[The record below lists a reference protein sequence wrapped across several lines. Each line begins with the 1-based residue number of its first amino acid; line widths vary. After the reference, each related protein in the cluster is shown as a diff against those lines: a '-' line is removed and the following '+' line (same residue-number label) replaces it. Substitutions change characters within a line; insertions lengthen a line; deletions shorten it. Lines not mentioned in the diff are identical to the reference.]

1 MSLSTVPVALG
12 ALAGITAFGVGV
24 GRRDR
29 TVAGF
34 FLAGR
39 AAPFRAVAAGIVALG
54 TGVLTFPSAPGFAGG
69 GGDLGFLRRGLGFA
83 PGRTAGSLL
92 LLPACRR

>member
-1 MSLSTVPVALG
+1 MSLSTVLVVLG
-12 ALAGITAFGVGV
+12 TLAGITAFGVRV

-39 AAPFRAVAAGIVALG
+39 GDSGFRQG
-54 TGVLTFPSAPGFAGG
+54 
-69 GGDLGFLRRGLGFA
+69 GLGFA

-92 LLPACRR
+92 CLPAC

>member
-1 MSLSTVPVALG
+1 MSLSTVLVVLG
-12 ALAGITAFGVGV
+12 TPAGITAFGVRV

-29 TVAGF
+29 TAAGF

-39 AAPFRAVAAGIVALG
+39 TAPFRAVTAGLAATG
-54 TGVLTFPSAPGFAGG
+54 TGVLTFPSAPGFTG
-69 GGDLGFLRRGLGFA
+69 GGDSGFRQGGLGFA

-92 LLPACRR
+92 RHPAC

>member
-1 MSLSTVPVALG
+1 MSLSTVPVVLG
-12 ALAGITAFGVGV
+12 ALAGITAFGV

-39 AAPFRAVAAGIVALG
+39 SAPFRAVAAGLAAPG
-54 TGVLTFPSAPGFAGG
+54 TGVLTFPSPPGFAGG
-69 GGDLGFLRRGLGFA
+69 GDFGFLRSGLGFA

-92 LLPACRR
+92 RLPACRR

>member
-1 MSLSTVPVALG
+1 MSLSTVLVVLG
-12 ALAGITAFGVGV
+12 YLAGITAFGVWV

-39 AAPFRAVAAGIVALG
+39 TAPFRAVAAGLAATG
-54 TGVLTFPSAPGFAGG
+54 TGVLAFPSAPGFAGG
-69 GGDLGFLRRGLGFA
+69 GDFGFRQGGLGFA

-92 LLPACRR
+92 LHPAC

>member
-1 MSLSTVPVALG
+1 MSLSTVPVVLG
-12 ALAGITAFGVGV
+12 ALAGVTACGVE
-24 GRRDR
+24 RRAR

-54 TGVLTFPSAPGFAGG
+54 TGVLTFPSPPGFAGG
-69 GGDLGFLRRGLGFA
+69 GDFGFRWSGLGFA
-83 PGRTAGSLL
+83 PGRTAGSPL
-92 LLPACRR
+92 LLPSCRR

>member
-1 MSLSTVPVALG
+1 MSLSTVPVVLG
-12 ALAGITAFGVGV
+12 TLAGITAFGVWA

-39 AAPFRAVAAGIVALG
+39 AAPFRAVAAGIGAPE
-54 TGVLTFPSAPGFAGG
+54 TGVLTFPSAPGLAC
-69 GGDLGFLRRGLGFA
+69 GGDFRFRQGSLDFA
-83 PGRTAGSLL
+83 PGRTAVSLL
-92 LLPACRR
+92 RLPACRR